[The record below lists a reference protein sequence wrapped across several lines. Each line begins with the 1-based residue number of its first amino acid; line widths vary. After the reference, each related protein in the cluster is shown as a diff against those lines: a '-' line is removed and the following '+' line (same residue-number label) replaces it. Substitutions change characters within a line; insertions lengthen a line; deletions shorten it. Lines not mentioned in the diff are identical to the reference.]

1 MEWAKSLARAER
13 WEEEILLLREE
24 MRRTLV
30 ALSHQAQE
38 WRARGALRNG
48 CEQVLASGLHGYAE
62 KQAVIRERLA
72 NDFATIWLAGLQE
85 SSLAPPVTW
94 PAKYLNTNPSSKKV
108 KQRPQQN
115 KLRARVVSYVE
126 GRDPEPL
133 QPLSSFE

>member
-30 ALSHQAQE
+30 VLDHQAQE
-38 WRARGALRNG
+38 WRTRGTLRDG
-48 CEQVLASGLHGYAE
+48 CEHVLASGLCGYAE
-62 KQAVIRERLA
+62 KQAIIRERLA
-72 NDFATIWLAGLQE
+72 NDFATIWLAGLLE
-85 SSLAPPVTW
+85 SSLARPVTW

-108 KQRPQQN
+108 KRRPQQN

-126 GRDPEPL
+126 GRDPAPS
-133 QPLSSFE
+133 PPPSFK